1 MEKID
6 LKRRLKPL
14 YAPPPNAI
22 AVVDVPQLSFLMV
35 DGAGNPNT
43 AAAYRQAVETLF
55 SVAYGLKFIVKKSD
69 LAIDYGVMPLEG
81 LWWVDDMAHFSVER
95 KDDWQWTAMILQPEY
110 VTPALFDQAC
120 EQAARKKD
128 LPALPLVRLA
138 SFHEGR
144 AAQVLHIGPYA
155 AEAPTIARL
164 HAFIEQQGGQR
175 QGKHHEIYLSDPA
188 RSAPERL
195 QTIIRQPFAL
205 PR

>member
-6 LKRRLKPL
+6 LKRQLKPL
-14 YAPPPNAI
+14 YSPPAGAI
-22 AVVDVPQLSFLMV
+22 VALDVPPLTYLMV

-43 AAAYRQAVETLF
+43 AAAYRQAVEALF
-55 SVAYGLKFIVKKSD
+55 SVAYGLKFMIKKSE
-69 LAIDYGVMPLEG
+69 LAVDYGVMPLEG
-81 LWWVDDMAHFSVER
+81 LWWVEDMAQFSVER

-110 VTPALFDQAC
+110 VTPALFEAAR

-128 LPALPLVRLA
+128 LPALPLMRLA

-144 AAQVLHIGPYA
+144 AAQVLHVGPYA

-164 HAFIEQQGGQR
+164 HAYIEQQGGRR

-195 QTIIRQPFAL
+195 QTIIRQPFG
-205 PR
+205 